1 MRAVHCL
8 ALDWSYMWM
17 WMHLAQFNW
26 IDLNL
31 LGVVLILIAVTINVV
46 QVHKYNKKKN
56 PYAMHYV
63 NYDKT
68 YFISLNP
75 L

>member
-1 MRAVHCL
+1 
-8 ALDWSYMWM
+8 MWI
-17 WMHLAQFNW
+17 HLAQFNW

-31 LGVVLILIAVTINVV
+31 LSVVLILIAVTITVV
-46 QVHKYNKKKN
+46 QVHKYNKKKSKKVN

-68 YFISLNP
+68 HFISLNP